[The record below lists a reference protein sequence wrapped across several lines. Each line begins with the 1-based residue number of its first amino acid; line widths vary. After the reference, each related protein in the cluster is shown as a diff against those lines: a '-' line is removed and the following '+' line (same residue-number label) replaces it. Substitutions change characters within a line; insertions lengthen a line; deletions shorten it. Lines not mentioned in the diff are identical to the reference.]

1 MGKHGISR
9 RISRRGTRGAVA
21 VVMVGGLAV
30 ACSGIPADPAPVF
43 MKGGTPGLAAA
54 GPGPAIAARPSGTIG
69 PQPAAAMPHETRQI
83 TVQRGQSIGSLAGEY
98 HVSKQAIIA
107 ANHLEAPYKIK
118 IGSRLVIPGAAA
130 PAVQQAMA
138 PPSASA
144 TATPDMIPLDDPPA
158 PRASTPPPV
167 APPPAMTLSPP
178 RPSAPPPPAPV
189 AALPPP
195 TPPSPPPQP
204 APAPVAAPMPQP
216 APASA
221 APTKSIAFP
230 PREPSAAEEARAEAA
245 AASIAP
251 PQNHSGGHFPW
262 PLRGRVLASYGV
274 ATDGTH
280 NDGINIAAPRG
291 TPIEA
296 VEAGIVAYT
305 GNELRGYGNLVLVKH
320 GNGWISAYAHCDE
333 LLVKK
338 GDPVYRG
345 KVIAKVGAT
354 GGVSEPQLHFE
365 LRQGKRPV
373 DPRGYLGAA
382 PSA

>member
-1 MGKHGISR
+1 MGKH

-21 VVMVGGLAV
+21 VMMVGGLAV

-54 GPGPAIAARPSGTIG
+54 GPGSAIAARPSGVSG
-69 PQPAAAMPHETRQI
+69 PQPAAAMPRETRQI
-83 TVQRGQSIGSLAGEY
+83 TVQRGQSVGSLAGEY

-107 ANHLEAPYKIK
+107 ANHIEAPYKIK
-118 IGSRLVIPGAAA
+118 IGTRLVIPGAAA

-144 TATPDMIPLDDPPA
+144 TPDMIPLDDPPA
-158 PRASTPPPV
+158 PRASAPPPV
-167 APPPAMTLSPP
+167 APPPAVAMLSPP
-178 RPSAPPPPAPV
+178 RPSAPLPPAPV

-204 APAPVAAPMPQP
+204 APAPVAAPMPRP
-216 APASA
+216 APQLA
-221 APTKSIAFP
+221 APAKSIAFP

-245 AASIAP
+245 AAP
-251 PQNHSGGHFPW
+251 PQNHGGGHFPW

-274 ATDGTH
+274 AADGTH
-280 NDGINIAAPRG
+280 NDGINIAASRG

-296 VEAGIVAYT
+296 VEAGIVAYA

>member
-1 MGKHGISR
+1 
-9 RISRRGTRGAVA
+9 
-21 VVMVGGLAV
+21 
-30 ACSGIPADPAPVF
+30 
-43 MKGGTPGLAAA
+43 
-54 GPGPAIAARPSGTIG
+54 
-69 PQPAAAMPHETRQI
+69 
-83 TVQRGQSIGSLAGEY
+83 
-98 HVSKQAIIA
+98 
-107 ANHLEAPYKIK
+107 
-118 IGSRLVIPGAAA
+118 
-130 PAVQQAMA
+130 
-138 PPSASA
+138 
-144 TATPDMIPLDDPPA
+144 
-158 PRASTPPPV
+158 
-167 APPPAMTLSPP
+167 
-178 RPSAPPPPAPV
+178 
-189 AALPPP
+189 
-195 TPPSPPPQP
+195 
-204 APAPVAAPMPQP
+204 MPQP

-221 APTKSIAFP
+221 APPKSIAFP

-245 AASIAP
+245 ASAAP
-251 PQNHSGGHFPW
+251 PQNHGGGHFPW
-262 PLRGRVLASYGV
+262 PMRGRVLASYGV
-274 ATDGTH
+274 AADGTH

-291 TPIEA
+291 TSIEA
-296 VEAGIVAYT
+296 VEAGIVAYA